1 MKRLLIYLKSN
12 NMENLT
18 ILLSW
23 FSLLVSILLAIYTWY
38 NNLRLKKL
46 ENDLDIKKNKTL
58 LNDKRSREIFDDFID
73 VFLSYLSIPWTK
85 KINDHKI
92 KEILI
97 KVKKLVL
104 IYWSGRLI
112 SSFNNF
118 QKVSNSDIEG
128 DSYVLN
134 LYNALDDLLVAL
146 RSEIWVDNNN
156 LEKYWVI
163 QLFVTDNINNEINKL
178 WKK

>member
-1 MKRLLIYLKSN
+1 
-12 NMENLT
+12 MENLT